1 MAEVTVKQL
10 AQVVG
15 TPVEKLLE
23 QLREAGVVKSA
34 ESDSVTD
41 EEKYA
46 LLQHLRNARGQPA
59 AAQAESS
66 GKKITLRRK
75 RRSALKSDSSG
86 RKTVNVEV
94 RGRRTVVN
102 PADESSD
109 HEADV
114 DDDDDDDD
122 LAHHAEEA
130 DDTAAPTEV
139 VQTAGADEGDEDATQ
154 SDHEP
159 LDVAAPVVEES
170 AEVDG
175 SDVSDSAADLADDEA
190 IDDAPVVDA
199 NAAAEARI
207 RAEAEAAMA
216 AAAAAPVVTDA
227 PAEVSDNA
235 SAVSAA
241 PAAPSRSAP
250 SSEQARMDAARRE
263 FAEKQAR
270 EAAERQAEREVSSQ
284 RRRETEEQ
292 QKKETEQRAAQRALE
307 EAQKRAA
314 AEAQQAASG
323 DPAAAG
329 GRGRGKGRGKGK
341 AGGGGGGDTRYG
353 RNQLH
358 VAKDKSGRRKGKSRR
373 SSPANM
379 EAKHGFEMP
388 TAPVVRDV
396 EVPETITVAELANR
410 MAVKAAEV
418 IKAMMGMGVMAT
430 INQMLDQDTAILVV
444 EEMGHNAA
452 PMSADDVEAEL
463 AMRIS
468 GERTGNEVPRPPV
481 VTVMGHVDH
490 GKTSLLDYIRNARI
504 ASGEAGGITQ
514 HIGAYQAKTDT
525 GLITFLDTPG
535 HAAFTAMRARGAQA
549 TDIVVLVC
557 AADDGVMPQTIEAV
571 QHAKAAGVP
580 IVVAVNKMDKEGAD
594 PERVKNELAA
604 HDVIPEDWGGDTQF
618 IPVSALQGA
627 GVDTLMEAINLQAE
641 VLELV
646 AQEDGNATGIVI
658 EATLDKGRGPVAT
671 VLVQSGTLSRGDT
684 VLCGQV
690 TGRVRAMFDE
700 NGQQITAAGPSTP
713 VQLLGLSSTPNA
725 GDEMLVA
732 ADEKSARELAELRE
746 GKQRDQR
753 LAERRPAKL
762 EDVFS
767 QIKSGETPTVNI
779 VVKADVKGSYE
790 AIRDSLEKL
799 STDEVSVR
807 VVGGG
812 VGGITESDANLAATS
827 SAILV
832 GFNTRADGRARNLIQ
847 EQDIELHYYSVI
859 YELIDLIKSVAGGLL
874 PPEIRERIIGT
885 AEVRDVFTSP
895 KFGQI
900 AGCMV
905 VDGVVKRDAPIRVL
919 RENVVIYEG
928 ELESLRR
935 FKDDVKEVNM
945 GTECGIGV
953 KNYTDVQPEDSIEVF
968 ERTEVARSL

>member
-1 MAEVTVKQL
+1 
-10 AQVVG
+10 
-15 TPVEKLLE
+15 
-23 QLREAGVVKSA
+23 
-34 ESDSVTD
+34 
-41 EEKYA
+41 
-46 LLQHLRNARGQPA
+46 
-59 AAQAESS
+59 
-66 GKKITLRRK
+66 
-75 RRSALKSDSSG
+75 
-86 RKTVNVEV
+86 
-94 RGRRTVVN
+94 
-102 PADESSD
+102 
-109 HEADV
+109 
-114 DDDDDDDD
+114 
-122 LAHHAEEA
+122 
-130 DDTAAPTEV
+130 
-139 VQTAGADEGDEDATQ
+139 
-154 SDHEP
+154 
-159 LDVAAPVVEES
+159 
-170 AEVDG
+170 
-175 SDVSDSAADLADDEA
+175 
-190 IDDAPVVDA
+190 
-199 NAAAEARI
+199 
-207 RAEAEAAMA
+207 
-216 AAAAAPVVTDA
+216 
-227 PAEVSDNA
+227 
-235 SAVSAA
+235 
-241 PAAPSRSAP
+241 
-250 SSEQARMDAARRE
+250 MDAARRE

-292 QKKETEQRAAQRALE
+292 QKKESEQRAAQRAAE
-307 EAQKRAA
+307 EAQRRAA

-323 DPAAAG
+323 DSGGAG
-329 GRGRGKGRGKGK
+329 AGRGRGKGRGKGK
-341 AGGGGGGDTRYG
+341 QGGGGSDTRYG

-373 SSPANM
+373 QAPANF

-468 GERTGNEVPRPPV
+468 GERTGDELPRPPV

-514 HIGAYQAKTDT
+514 HIGAYQAETES
-525 GLITFLDTPG
+525 GVITFLDTPG
-535 HAAFTAMRARGAQA
+535 HAAFTAMRQRGAQA

-571 QHAKAAGVP
+571 KHAKAAGVP

-594 PERVKNELAA
+594 PERVKNELSA

-618 IPVSALQGA
+618 IPVSALKGD
-627 GVDTLMEAINLQAE
+627 GIDNLLDAISLQAE
-641 VLELV
+641 VLELAAV
-646 AQEDGNATGIVI
+646 EEGNATGIVI

-671 VLVQSGTLSRGDT
+671 VLVQSGTLNRGDT

-700 NGQQITAAGPSTP
+700 HGQQINAAGPSTP

-790 AIRDSLEKL
+790 AIRDSLERL

-807 VVGGG
+807 VIGGG
-812 VGGITESDANLAATS
+812 VGGITESDANMAATS
-827 SAILV
+827 HAILV
-832 GFNTRADGRARNLIQ
+832 GFNVRADSRARRLIQ
-847 EQDIELHYYSVI
+847 EHDIELHYYSVI
-859 YELIDLIKSVAGGLL
+859 YELIDLIKSVAGGML

-953 KNYTDVQPEDSIEVF
+953 KNYTDVQPNDSIEVF